1 MTDVRSKALW
11 HTRHGLVRYFAN
23 ISLMCDNC
31 RLYEQHHGNDMVRS
45 EQMQPSQLT
54 TAPAHVCVCCWRAAA
69 WQYGLCFAARDG
81 SSMTCGLRRVM
92 AAKRARPFMCAVT
105 RSLWSLCVL
114 QEIRAWADKMQ
125 SYIERLLNEEHIKA
139 EAQVRDA
146 LYSLASR
153 R

>member
-1 MTDVRSKALW
+1 VRSKALW

-23 ISLMCDNC
+23 TSLMCDNC
-31 RLYEQHHGNDMVRS
+31 RLYEQHHGNDTVRS
-45 EQMQPSQLT
+45 EHSKRHPILPLHNLS
-54 TAPAHVCVCCWRAAA
+54 TAPIACMQLPDSLTCDVHVR
-69 WQYGLCFAARDG
+69 LH
-81 SSMTCGLRRVM
+81 T
-92 AAKRARPFMCAVT
+92 KARPVTSAVT
-105 RSLWSLCVL
+105 PQLMLPHVL

-125 SYIERLLNEEHIKA
+125 SYVEQLLIEEHVKA